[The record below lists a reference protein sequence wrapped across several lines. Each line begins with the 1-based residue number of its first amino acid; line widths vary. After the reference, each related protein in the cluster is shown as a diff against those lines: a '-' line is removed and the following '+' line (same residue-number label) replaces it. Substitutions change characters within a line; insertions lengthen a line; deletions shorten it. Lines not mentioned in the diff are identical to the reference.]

1 MLDREQVIEKMQQ
14 GGKLDICAQYEGVTI
29 NGIAAVDA
37 VIGTRGKVKMR
48 ARFGHGIKAVFELG
62 EYGEQWRAA
71 AVTEEQPAAE
81 EQRQDTP
88 RDAATICGSASATVE
103 ASGSHTRRG
112 TAAEG
117 VHSGNYERVQR
128 WRRDHPTGSKKAC
141 ARETA
146 LSLPTIRRY
155 WNGTA

>member
-1 MLDREQVIEKMQQ
+1 MMNSEQVAEKMQQ
-14 GGKLDICAQYEGVTI
+14 GGKLDISAQFDGVMI
-29 NGIAAVDA
+29 HGIAAVDA

-62 EYGEQWRAA
+62 EYGECWQAE
-71 AVTEEQPAAE
+71 AVTEEQPAATVTASTTE
-81 EQRQDTP
+81 
-88 RDAATICGSASATVE
+88 AGSASATICAE
-103 ASGSHTRRG
+103 TEPAP
-112 TAAEG
+112 AAEG
-117 VHSGNYERVQR
+117 QHSANYDRVQR
-128 WRRDHPTGSKKAC
+128 WRRDNPAGSKKAC